1 MSNKYHKRKVNHIHS
16 VSSLGEHLDDKI
28 LVFLLPSSHDRLLI
42 RVNDRS
48 DIACNIFLLSALL
61 MKGHPER
68 GKRHNG
74 IPYIDFRAA
83 CNAYVKVWKAKIDK
97 LLQELKDAGRVRRL
111 IEGVHDEVDGTLIR
125 KCEHLFQAFCQDAVT
140 GSFPST
146 IVNRIKLE

>member
-1 MSNKYHKRKVNHIHS
+1 MSRPKIPVMPRENAGHSMEGCASKLPTDRIPTETCWRCRTSITSVKVNHIHS

-97 LLQELKDAGRVRRL
+97 LLQELKDAFAR
-111 IEGVHDEVDGTLIR
+111 
-125 KCEHLFQAFCQDAVT
+125 
-140 GSFPST
+140 
-146 IVNRIKLE
+146 